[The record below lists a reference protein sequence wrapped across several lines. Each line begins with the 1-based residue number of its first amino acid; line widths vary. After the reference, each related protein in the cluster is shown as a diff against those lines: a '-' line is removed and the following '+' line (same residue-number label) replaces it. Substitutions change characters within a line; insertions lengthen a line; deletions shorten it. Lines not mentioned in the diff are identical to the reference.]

1 MEDVINIYP
10 AQGLAVPAA
19 SERMLQQTRDG
30 VTAWV
35 CAADHQA
42 YELIDWLHKRGVR
55 VPEDV
60 SIASFDGLVRPP
72 GSPQLTTIKIPFHQ
86 IGVMGAKRLVDLI
99 ERGFDAPQQILL
111 DCELRE
117 GTTVAAQRV
126 H

>member
-1 MEDVINIYP
+1 
-10 AQGLAVPAA
+10 L
-19 SERMLQQTRDG
+19 LQQTKDG

-42 YELIDWLHKRGVR
+42 YELIEWLQKRGVR

-60 SIASFDGLVRPP
+60 SIASFDGLVRPA
-72 GSPQLTTIKIPFHQ
+72 GSPALTTIKIPFHQ
-86 IGVMGAKRLVDLI
+86 IGVMGAKRLLDLI
-99 ERGFDAPQQILL
+99 ERGYDAPQQILL

-117 GTTVAAQRV
+117 GSTVAARRA